1 MKEILDKV
9 KALSWKQ
16 ILATAVLVA
25 AFTAVSLY
33 FSSCG
38 LARTLVSGDRVV
50 DKEIQDSA
58 HYEVEL
64 RK

>member
-1 MKEILDKV
+1 MKEVLEKV

-25 AFTAVSLY
+25 AFTAASFF

-38 LARTLVSGDRVV
+38 LARSLVSGDRVV
-50 DKEIQDSA
+50 DKNIQDST